1 MRFDLHIHS
10 NCSDGHDEVKT
21 ILKAA
26 VRRKLAGISI
36 TDHDTLRGSEKAR
49 KIIKEQKLDLILIPG
64 AEVTTAEGHLLV
76 LGVSEIPPRGLSPEE
91 TTDLAHEQGGITIV
105 PHPYHPFRH
114 AIGRVP
120 KCDAVE
126 VYNSKHLFGIA
137 NARARREALR
147 RGLPMVA
154 GSDSHFADTVGLGVT
169 DIDASDAKEAIEAIR
184 AGRTRIIGKRT
195 PPQFFIGNTV
205 QSIFLIVR
213 KGVGRRRKV

>member
-10 NCSDGHDEVKT
+10 NCSDGHDEVKA

-76 LGVSEIPPRGLSPEE
+76 LGLSEIPPRGLSPEE

-137 NARARREALR
+137 NARARREARR

-169 DIDASDAKEAIEAIR
+169 EIDAQNAKEAIEAIR
-184 AGRTRIIGKRT
+184 AGRTRVVGKRT

-213 KGVGRRRKV
+213 KGVGRRRKM

>member
-91 TTDLAHEQGGITIV
+91 TTDLAHEQGGITVV

-137 NARARREALR
+137 NARARREAR
-147 RGLPMVA
+147 RRDLPMVA
-154 GSDSHFADTVGLGVT
+154 GSDSHFADTIGLGVT
-169 DIDASDAKEAIEAIR
+169 EIDAQNAKEAIEAIR
-184 AGRTRIIGKRT
+184 AGRTRVVGKRT